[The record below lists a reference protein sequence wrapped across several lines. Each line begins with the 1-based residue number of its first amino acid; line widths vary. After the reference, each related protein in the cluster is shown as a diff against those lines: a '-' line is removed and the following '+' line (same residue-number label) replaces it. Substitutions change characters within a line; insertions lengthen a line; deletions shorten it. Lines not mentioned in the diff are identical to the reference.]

1 MKARTKFLIGGLLV
15 MSTAG
20 YLMASSARDTAVY
33 YLTPSELEA
42 KLAADPDFRDAPM
55 KIGADVVRGS
65 IVRQPGGRELSFLM
79 TDGKATFPVVY
90 RGVPPD
96 TFTDTED
103 IEVVVTGRLDADG
116 TFQATELLAKCASRY
131 ESVPGEGGSYPQGT
145 PGYGQPS
152 QGYGVPSS
160 GQPGPDNG
168 NLSPANPGAGAQGT
182 EAASSY

>member
-79 TDGKATFPVVY
+79 TDGNATFPVVY

-103 IEVVVTGRLDADG
+103 IEVVVTGRLDAEG

-131 ESVPGEGGSYPQGT
+131 ESVPGEGGSYPQGGS
-145 PGYGQPS
+145 GYGQ
-152 QGYGVPSS
+152 GYGSPSS
-160 GQPGPDNG
+160 GAGQGTADSA

-182 EAASSY
+182 EAASGN

>member
-33 YLTPSELEA
+33 YLTPAELEA
-42 KLAADPDFRDAPM
+42 RLEADPGFRDAPM
-55 KIGADVVRGS
+55 KIGANVVRGS

-79 TDGKATFPVVY
+79 TDGEATYPVVY

-103 IEVVVTGRLDADG
+103 VEVVVTGRLDAEG

-131 ESVPGEGGSYPQGT
+131 ESVPGEGGSYPQGAAG
-145 PGYGQPS
+145 GYGQPA
-152 QGYGVPSS
+152 QAPAATFPAY
-160 GQPGPDNG
+160 GQP
-168 NLSPANPGAGAQGT
+168 SPGT
-182 EAASSY
+182 SNSTPPASEAAGSN

>member
-1 MKARTKFLIGGLLV
+1 MKARTRFLIGGMLV

-33 YLTPSELEA
+33 YLTPAELEA
-42 KLAADPDFRDAPM
+42 KLVADPDFRDAPM
-55 KIGADVVRGS
+55 KIGANVVRGS

-79 TDGKATFPVVY
+79 TDGTATYPVVY

-103 IEVVVTGRLDADG
+103 VEVVVTGRLDSEG

-131 ESVPGEGGSYPQGT
+131 ESVPGEGGGYEAGT
-145 PGYGQPS
+145 PRY
-152 QGYGVPSS
+152 
-160 GQPGPDNG
+160 PD
-168 NLSPANPGAGAQGT
+168 PGAGDANSAP
-182 EAASSY
+182 AASPIS